1 MPKKTI
7 VIMCVALM
15 ALMSLSIYPATV
27 KGKLLNLK
35 DEIIPQKKM
44 ALKGG
49 EELFPIETTANEK
62 GEFVFENVSV
72 GNWVI
77 ITSDEGL
84 ESIDISIK
92 ILTESETNEVNV
104 YAWTK
109 LDLGKK
115 MSTLWNK
122 TLKNVKTN
130 ELDDA
135 KTNLSKII
143 ETKPMFYGAYSL
155 LGKLLYDEGKQKE
168 GVDMLMKAVD
178 LNPVDP
184 QSNQLL
190 ALYYQNN
197 KKYAQSITYYYGL
210 IATQPNTPEI
220 LHELADKFY
229 VIKDY
234 KSSIQFYESAIKY
247 YGGSKEASLAH
258 FYLGD
263 SFLKTKQYEKALV
276 PFETFLKL
284 APNHKF
290 TKDAKPIVNALKKK
304 YGKK

>member
-1 MPKKTI
+1 MPKKI
-7 VIMCVALM
+7 IIIMCVALM

-49 EELFPIETTANEK
+49 DELFPKETTTDEK

-72 GNWVI
+72 GNWMI
-77 ITSDEGL
+77 IISDEGL
-84 ESIDISIK
+84 ESIDINIK
-92 ILTESETNEVNV
+92 ILTESETNEVDV

-109 LDLGKK
+109 PDLGKK
-115 MSTLWNK
+115 MTALWNK
-122 TLKNVKTN
+122 TLKNVKN
-130 ELDDA
+130 SELEDV
-135 KTNLSKII
+135 KKNLNTII
-143 ETKPMFYGAYSL
+143 EKKPQFYGAYSL

-168 GVDMLMKAVD
+168 GVDLLIKAVD

-197 KKYAQSITYYYGL
+197 KKYAQSVTYYYGL

-234 KSSIQFYESAIKY
+234 ESSIQFYGTAIKY
-247 YGGSKEASLAH
+247 YGKSEKAALAY

-263 SFLKTKQYEKALV
+263 SFLKSKQYKEALA
-276 PFETFLKL
+276 PFEMFLKM
-284 APNHKF
+284 APNHQF
-290 TKDAKPIVNALKKK
+290 AKDAKPIVGALKRK